1 MRNYIR
7 DMTSRCSK
15 FPTLAAK
22 KRMME
27 WWTIYR

>member
-15 FPTLAAK
+15 FPMLAAK

-27 WWTIYR
+27 